1 MKPLNQ
7 NAWKNNKYLLPR
19 HFQPQLMKNAVE
31 YCNFLFEYSTA
42 QHSAVQH
49 STHSTVQHRTVQC
62 STEQHS
68 AAQHTLKTHLND
80 ITVEFK

>member
-42 QHSAVQH
+42 QHSTAQRSAAQH
-49 STHSTVQHRTVQC
+49 T
-62 STEQHS
+62 QHS
-68 AAQHTLKTHLND
+68 AAQNSAVQHRTAQRSTAHIKNTP
-80 ITVEFK
+80 E